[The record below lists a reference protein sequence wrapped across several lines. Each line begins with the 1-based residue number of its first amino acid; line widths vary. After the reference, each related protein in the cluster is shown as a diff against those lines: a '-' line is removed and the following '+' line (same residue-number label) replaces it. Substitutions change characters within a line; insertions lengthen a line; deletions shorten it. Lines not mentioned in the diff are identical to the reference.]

1 MQELALSS
9 GRNLLRP
16 SLRETPLRTP
26 FWDSLS
32 TRVFCILIRTHPSR
46 ATRRTG
52 RPRWI
57 LEEKFSG
64 KSISVDTLL
73 KCLSP
78 EYRANFLFFLFR
90 YESSLRITWVIQS
103 PTVNHVPSPTP
114 GPTQKPT
121 PTPTP
126 KPTSAPTHQPAPTQP
141 PHTPTPCPGIN
152 CNPWGY
158 NFSSPGKL
166 IYVPPSGFCNY
177 FNCIPTF
184 YESDDPGDGY
194 IVQCSDGMYSL
205 SGGER
210 V

>member
-90 YESSLRITWVIQS
+90 YESSLRITWVLGTGGLADELQDWFPRLRKKSESVVHFHRS
-103 PTVNHVPSPTP
+103 PSDLVTALL
-114 GPTQKPT
+114 QEL
-121 PTPTP
+121 
-126 KPTSAPTHQPAPTQP
+126 A
-141 PHTPTPCPGIN
+141 C
-152 CNPWGY
+152 
-158 NFSSPGKL
+158 SSQGS
-166 IYVPPSGFCNY
+166 V
-177 FNCIPTF
+177 
-184 YESDDPGDGY
+184 
-194 IVQCSDGMYSL
+194 
-205 SGGER
+205 
-210 V
+210 

>member
-16 SLRETPLRTP
+16 SLWETPLRTP

-90 YESSLRITWVIQS
+90 YESSLRITWADLGRDSVLAKMRRYQDNFAKPGRGRGNGLGRGLDTHRSIS
-103 PTVNHVPSPTP
+103 DTGHMCLLERMELIFPSHRGT
-114 GPTQKPT
+114 
-121 PTPTP
+121 
-126 KPTSAPTHQPAPTQP
+126 
-141 PHTPTPCPGIN
+141 C
-152 CNPWGY
+152 
-158 NFSSPGKL
+158 L
-166 IYVPPSGFCNY
+166 
-177 FNCIPTF
+177 
-184 YESDDPGDGY
+184 
-194 IVQCSDGMYSL
+194 SL
-205 SGGER
+205 LATD
-210 V
+210 